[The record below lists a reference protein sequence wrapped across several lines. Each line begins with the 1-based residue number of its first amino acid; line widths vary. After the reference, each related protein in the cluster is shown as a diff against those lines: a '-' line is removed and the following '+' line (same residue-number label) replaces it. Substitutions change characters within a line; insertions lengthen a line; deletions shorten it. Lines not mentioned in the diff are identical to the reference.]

1 MLYCINV
8 PGRKYQLER
17 TIPNQ
22 IISYMRNL
30 ANDKYNYTDKDDQIC
45 RERLRNI
52 NNDSHALNFV
62 LLYKN
67 FAINWTFEEKI

>member
-17 TIPNQ
+17 TIPNY

-67 FAINWTFEEKI
+67 FAINWTFQEKI